1 MTTNDERV
9 PGQKPLIHETPA
21 EAEPLDSNE
30 DADEAVEVLQPDGE
44 PVERAPR

>member
-1 MTTNDERV
+1 MTSDDDRA

-30 DADEAVEVLQPDGE
+30 AADDAVEIQQPDGT
-44 PVERAPR
+44 PIERPQ